1 MYMQEES
8 LEHKIEFKQT
18 KRKEKTE
25 NKGNRRT
32 LKKIMNIRKKL
43 IEL

>member
-1 MYMQEES
+1 MQEES
-8 LEHKIEFKQT
+8 LEHKIESKQT

-32 LKKIMNIRKKL
+32 LKKNHEYQKK
-43 IEL
+43 IN